1 QLPARTA
8 RPAQAAAAPR
18 GRARLQDRD
27 RHRRARARPARMAA
41 LRVRPGRRVQ
51 RPSGDDRERPDR
63 GRAAGLDRVSRR
75 LRMALRI
82 EDYAVIGDTH
92 TVALV
97 GRNGSIDWLCLPSFD
112 SGACFAALLGEPRHG
127 RWLLAPQGEVK
138 GSRRHYRDGTLV
150 LDTELDADEGTVR
163 LVDFMPHREDA
174 PALIRIVE
182 GVRGRV
188 PMRMELVMRFDYG
201 SIVPWVRRVEDALW
215 AAAGPDSL

>member
-1 QLPARTA
+1 
-8 RPAQAAAAPR
+8 
-18 GRARLQDRD
+18 
-27 RHRRARARPARMAA
+27 
-41 LRVRPGRRVQ
+41 
-51 RPSGDDRERPDR
+51 
-63 GRAAGLDRVSRR
+63 
-75 LRMALRI
+75 MALRI

-215 AAAGPDSL
+215 AAAGPDSLVLRTPVETRGEDMTTVADFTVGEGDRVPFVLTWHPSHEPIPKPTDAFEAVEDTEGWWRE